1 MNYWERHI
9 GDYIRDTVSL
19 SMLEDGAYTRLLDQ
33 YYQNESPLPA
43 DKKEVYRLARA
54 TSTAER
60 KAVDYVLQRYF
71 ELGAD
76 GFRQKRCDEVIEAFW
91 DQAPAQ
97 ETKRANERERQR
109 RSRERRARLFEA
121 LRAHGV
127 VPPFKAKTHE
137 LEAELS
143 RVTKRDESQSV
154 TRDDTA
160 TQTPDTNTQSPIPSF
175 KNSGSNGDVGGPAPA
190 ANSSVV
196 LAAVDVSRS
205 LIAWERERGKFPK
218 GLNASAQA
226 VIDLSEQRV
235 TVAELRAAYDD
246 AVTERD
252 KASDPNPIN
261 AGFVRSFVEK
271 HRRPPPKPKTPPLHT
286 LNDAQLTQVGRESGA
301 GEARVGESRDSYIDR
316 IKRKQAE
323 NSRGAA
329 A

>member
-91 DQAPAQ
+91 DQAPAL

-109 RSRERRARLFEA
+109 RSRERRATLFEA

-143 RVTKRDESQSV
+143 RVTKRDESPSV
-154 TRDDTA
+154 TRDNTA
-160 TQTPDTNTQSPIPSF
+160 TQTPEANPQSPLPTQ
-175 KNSGSNGDVGGPAPA
+175 NPVGTTNAVGITPRDASADAPA
-190 ANSSVV
+190 RASPAELSAAMRRHSISAQPADPRVIAAAEAGITVATIEAVCLHVKEKKPDENISSGYV
-196 LAAVDVSRS
+196 LATAKGW
-205 LIAWERERGKFPK
+205 IADASKP
-218 GLNASAQA
+218 ASAGGLGRRQTSQDA
-226 VIDLSEQRV
+226 RLAQSAANVASWLADEPAADDRTIDMP
-235 TVAELRAAYDD
+235 TA
-246 AVTERD
+246 
-252 KASDPNPIN
+252 
-261 AGFVRSFVEK
+261 
-271 HRRPPPKPKTPPLHT
+271 
-286 LNDAQLTQVGRESGA
+286 
-301 GEARVGESRDSYIDR
+301 
-316 IKRKQAE
+316 
-323 NSRGAA
+323 
-329 A
+329 